1 MLRLRTTGRR
11 SGRERLAILAYLED
25 GPNLALMA
33 MNGWSE
39 GTPGWCANLRAHPDA
54 SVELADGSAR
64 QVRAREAVGE
74 ERTRLWAR
82 WAETGGDLDAF
93 AARRSETPILV
104 LEPR

>member
-11 SGRERLAILAYLED
+11 SGKERLAILAYLED
-25 GPNLALMA
+25 GPDLLLMA

-54 SVELADGSAR
+54 SVELADGSVR
-64 QVRAREAVGE
+64 QVRAREAEGE
-74 ERTRLWAR
+74 ERARLWAR
-82 WAETGGDLDAF
+82 WAETDHDLDSY
-93 AARRSETPILV
+93 AARRSETPVFV